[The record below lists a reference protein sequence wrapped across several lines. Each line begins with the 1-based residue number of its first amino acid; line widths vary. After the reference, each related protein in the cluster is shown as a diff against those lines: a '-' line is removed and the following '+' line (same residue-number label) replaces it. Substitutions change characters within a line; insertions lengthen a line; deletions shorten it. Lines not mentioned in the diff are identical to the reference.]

1 VAKKKGRPAARKKSA
16 KRSATKATRKVA
28 KKAAGKAK
36 KVAKK
41 TAGGSPKKKVRKA
54 PARTSKARKRS
65 AKASTETSGKK
76 SGKTIRR
83 KSGSVEAASRKA
95 TGPAARAAGPS
106 PPVAAPPVEAPA
118 GAGGR
123 GAVERGADIPPHYG
137 EDRLGCLVRDP
148 YWAHCYWE
156 LEGGAC
162 GRVADERGQE
172 FLDSCRWVVRV
183 APEGAPLS
191 DVTVSPQA
199 RSWHIK
205 LEPRRRYR
213 MELGLVSPDGE
224 YIMLAPGNDV
234 ETPPEA
240 LAGEGGGGGTEW
252 RPLRAELERL
262 LAFGRVGSSAGVRAR
277 LEKGRSLVSRHVV
290 AGGGAGRAPARREGR
305 MLLVLHAHLPYV
317 RHPEH
322 ERFLEEDWFF
332 EAVTETY
339 VPLAEMFGSLEA
351 EGVRARAGVVL
362 SPTLSEML
370 ADPVLQGRYVAH
382 LDRLVTCADREF
394 ERRRDTPFHDA
405 AAMYCERLR
414 RVRELYLSWDRNPLS
429 EFRRLQERGVV
440 EIVTCGATHGFLPL
454 MKVEETARAQI
465 EIGCRNYEKHFG
477 TRPKGIWLPEC
488 AYRPGLDAL
497 LSASGIEYFFL
508 DSHGVL
514 FGRPAPEHLT
524 FRPVMTPL
532 GVVAFPRDP
541 ETGAQVW
548 SAEQGYPGDGLY
560 REFYRD
566 LGYEG
571 DMDIIRD
578 CLHPD
583 GERRNIGLK
592 YHRVTGKVP
601 LEAKEPYVPAWAAE
615 RAALHAEHF
624 VAACED
630 RARAMRPR
638 LGAEPLIC
646 AMYDA
651 ELFGHWWYEGV
662 EFLRHVFRRLH
673 DGGAL
678 GAVTPSSYLARED
691 RLQVVEPSAS
701 SWGDKGYY
709 EHWMNGS
716 NSWVY
721 PHLHKAEERM
731 VELARKHPEASG
743 VLRRALNQA
752 ARELLLAQASD
763 WAFLM
768 ATRTA
773 PEYAVRRTRDHVAQ
787 FTRLHDMI
795 MSDSIDEADL
805 AGLEHRD
812 AIFQEIDYR
821 IYA

>member
-1 VAKKKGRPAARKKSA
+1 MAKKKSTPARKNSKQSA
-16 KRSATKATRKVA
+16 
-28 KKAAGKAK
+28 
-36 KVAKK
+36 
-41 TAGGSPKKKVRKA
+41 KKKVRKA
-54 PARTSKARKRS
+54 PARKSKARKKPGKASGKAAATKSGVRASARKVAARRS
-65 AKASTETSGKK
+65 ASKKRAEEKPSAAQAETGKPAPE
-76 SGKTIRR
+76 KT
-83 KSGSVEAASRKA
+83 AL
-95 TGPAARAAGPS
+95 PAL
-106 PPVAAPPVEAPA
+106 AP
-118 GAGGR
+118 GGF
-123 GAVERGADIPPHYG
+123 ERGADIPDHYG

-148 YWAHCYWE
+148 HWVHCYWE

-162 GRVADERGQE
+162 GRVAEARGQD
-172 FLDSCRWVVRV
+172 FLDSCRWVIRV
-183 APEGAPLS
+183 SPEGAAMF
-191 DVTVSPQA
+191 DVDVSPHD
-199 RSWHIK
+199 RSWYLK
-205 LEPRRRYR
+205 LAPRGRYR
-213 MELGLVSPDGE
+213 LELGLVSPESE

-240 LAGEGGGGGTEW
+240 LAGEDGIPEW
-252 RPLRAELERL
+252 RPLRVELDRL
-262 LAFGRVGSSAGVRAR
+262 LALGRAGSSAGVKARAESVERHVASARAR
-277 LEKGRSLVSRHVV
+277 PPRERR
-290 AGGGAGRAPARREGR
+290 GGEPAKLEGR
-305 MLLVLHAHLPYV
+305 LLLVLHSHLPYV

-322 ERFLEEDWFF
+322 ERFLEEDWLF
-332 EAVTETY
+332 EAITETY
-339 VPLAEMFGSLEA
+339 VPLAEMFGQLEA

-362 SPTLSEML
+362 SPSLSEML
-370 ADPVLQGRYVAH
+370 ADPVLQGRYAAH
-382 LDRLVTCADREF
+382 LDRLIMCADREF
-394 ERRRDTPFHDA
+394 ERRKDTPYHDA
-405 AAMYCERLR
+405 AAMYGRRLR
-414 RVRELYLSWDRNPLS
+414 RVRELYLSWNRNPLT

-440 EIVTCGATHGFLPL
+440 EIITCGATHGFLPL
-454 MKVEETARAQI
+454 MKVEATARAQI
-465 EIGCRNYEKHFG
+465 EIGCLNYEKHFG
-477 TRPKGIWLPEC
+477 ARPKGIWLPEC

-497 LSASGIEYFFL
+497 LSASGIEHFFL

-514 FGRPAPEHLT
+514 FGRPAPKHLT
-524 FRPVMTPL
+524 FRPVVTPR

-571 DMDIIRD
+571 DMDVIRD

-583 GERRNIGLK
+583 GERRSIGLK

-601 LEAKEPYVPAWAAE
+601 LEAKEPYVPAWASE

-624 VAACED
+624 VAACEE
-630 RARAMRPR
+630 RARAMRSR
-638 LGAEPLIC
+638 LGVEPLIC

-662 EFLRHVFRRLH
+662 EFLGHVFRALH
-673 DGGAL
+673 AGGTL

-701 SWGDKGYY
+701 SWGSKGYY

-731 VELARKHPEASG
+731 VELARKHREADG

-768 ATRTA
+768 ATKTA

-795 MSDSIDEADL
+795 ASGAIDEPDL
-805 AGLEHRD
+805 ASLEHRD

-821 IYA
+821 VYA

>member
-1 VAKKKGRPAARKKSA
+1 VAKKKPARKSSKNK
-16 KRSATKATRKVA
+16 KRSAAKAAKKTA
-28 KKAAGKAK
+28 KKAAA
-36 KVAKK
+36 
-41 TAGGSPKKKVRKA
+41 SPRKKKARKA
-54 PARTSKARKRS
+54 PARTSKARKKS
-65 AKASTETSGKK
+65 PKPSGKRTGTATPQK
-76 SGKTIRR
+76 P
-83 KSGSVEAASRKA
+83 SVEDVVS
-95 TGPAARAAGPS
+95 
-106 PPVAAPPVEAPA
+106 PVAASSAADDSAPA
-118 GAGGR
+118 TAERGGF
-123 GAVERGADIPPHYG
+123 ERGAELPEHYG

-148 YWAHCYWE
+148 HWVHCYWE

-162 GRVADERGQE
+162 GRVAESRGQD
-172 FLDSCRWVVRV
+172 FLGACQWVVRV
-183 APEGAPLS
+183 APEGAPVF
-191 DVTVSPQA
+191 DVPVAPQA
-199 RSWHIK
+199 RSWYVK
-205 LEPRRRYR
+205 LEPKGRYR
-213 MELGLVSPDGE
+213 MDLGVVAPDGE
-224 YIMLAPGNDV
+224 YILLAPGNDV

-240 LAGEGGGGGTEW
+240 LADGGGGPAEW
-252 RPLRAELERL
+252 RPLREELDRL
-262 LAFGRVGSSAGVRAR
+262 LSLGRGGSSAGVRTPAR
-277 LEKGRSLVSRHVV
+277 AAARPAAR
-290 AGGGAGRAPARREGR
+290 AGDTDRARGGASEKRTGRL
-305 MLLVLHAHLPYV
+305 LLVLHAHLPYV

-322 ERFLEEDWFF
+322 ERFLEEDWLF
-332 EAVTETY
+332 EAITETY
-339 VPLAEMFGSLEA
+339 VPLAEMFGSLDA
-351 EGVRARAGVVL
+351 EGIRPRAAMVL
-362 SPTLSEML
+362 SPPLSEML
-370 ADPVLQGRYVAH
+370 ADPILQGRYAAH
-382 LDRLVTCADREF
+382 LDRLIACAEREF
-394 ERRRDTPFHDA
+394 ERRSGTPFHDV

-414 RVRELYLSWDRNPLS
+414 RVRELYLGWGRNPLS

-454 MKVEETARAQI
+454 MKAEETARAQI
-465 EIGCRNYEKHFG
+465 EIGCRNYAKHFG
-477 TRPKGIWLPEC
+477 ARPKGIWLPEC
-488 AYRPGLDAL
+488 AYRPELDKL
-497 LSASGIEYFFL
+497 LSESGIDYFFL

-514 FGRPAPEHLT
+514 FGKPAPKHLT
-524 FRPVMTPL
+524 FRPVMTSR

-571 DMDIIRD
+571 DMDIVRD

-615 RAALHAEHF
+615 RAAVHAEHF
-624 VAACED
+624 VAACEE
-630 RARAMRPR
+630 RSRAMRAR

-662 EFLRHVFRRLH
+662 DFLREVFRCLH
-673 DGGAL
+673 EGEAL
-678 GAVTPSSYLARED
+678 GAVTPGSYLARED

-709 EHWMNGS
+709 EHWMNGT
-716 NSWVY
+716 NVWVY

-731 VELARKHPEASG
+731 VALAKAHPEADG
-743 VLRRALNQA
+743 LLRRALNQA

-795 MSDSIDEADL
+795 ASERIDEADL
-805 AGLEHRD
+805 AQLEHRD

-821 IYA
+821 VYA